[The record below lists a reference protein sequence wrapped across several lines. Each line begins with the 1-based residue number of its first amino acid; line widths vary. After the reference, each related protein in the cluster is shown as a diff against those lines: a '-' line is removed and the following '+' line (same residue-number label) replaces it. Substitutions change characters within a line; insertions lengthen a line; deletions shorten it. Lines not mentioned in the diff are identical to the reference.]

1 MAEDVVADFPLECTS
16 IKFYDWGEATIASP
30 HRPPVFWTKC
40 KIRQTSG
47 KDMLIAHKMVESVI
61 SMCPHTAFLMLK
73 CRVRQPPLR
82 AGTFQQKQKAFIWG
96 EGCSQENRGCK
107 KLSCACWTPL
117 FTKQIT
123 PTWRWIKVGQE
134 ARTFGGGGESHLQWT
149 KEVGNKVPSRQ
160 THSI

>member
-96 EGCSQENRGCK
+96 GRLLPREQ
-107 KLSCACWTPL
+107 A
-117 FTKQIT
+117 
-123 PTWRWIKVGQE
+123 VQE
-134 ARTFGGGGESHLQWT
+134 AELCMLDSSLHQTDHSYVEMNKGRTRGQDLWWWWGIPPPMNQRSGE
-149 KEVGNKVPSRQ
+149 
-160 THSI
+160 